1 MSLSDARAYNKTHY
15 KKKEECKTI
24 KQLQNTKDKGCD
36 TCYSASYM
44 ST

>member
-1 MSLSDARAYNKTHY
+1 MALERYVEIVIYLSVEHT
-15 KKKEECKTI
+15 E
-24 KQLQNTKDKGCD
+24 DKGRD